1 VDEKPETID
10 LSQYRLVQAPPSRL
24 PRAVRA
30 RAPSC
35 FADRLAG
42 ADADREI
49 LAWIRSH
56 VSGRSGGQ
64 LH

>member
-10 LSQYRLVQAPPSRL
+10 LSYYRLVQARPSRL
-24 PRAVRA
+24 PRAVRS
-30 RAPSC
+30 RAPSS
-35 FADRLAG
+35 FADRLSG

-56 VSGRSGGQ
+56 VSDRSSGK